1 MLCGLYLQKKGI
13 FYCKNEDTKE
23 LHPCLGFFLCFS
35 LSLSLSPS
43 HASPDSDVAFWE
55 EGRMD
60 IGVCERVHFSLEK
73 KVNRW
78 SHYQH
83 SHLGRHSRFLLVLLS
98 CINGIKSKPHIHSYF
113 LTAFPLE
120 DFMNPGKYN
129 ITYMCSLKYDT
140 N

>member
-1 MLCGLYLQKKGI
+1 MLCGLYLKKKGI

-98 CINGIKSKPHIHSYF
+98 CINGY
-113 LTAFPLE
+113 E
-120 DFMNPGKYN
+120 V
-129 ITYMCSLKYDT
+129 CSLSH
-140 N
+140 